1 MQDPNQEQPKPRS
14 SAGYRPLVPVD
25 FSKSNGSSTVAS
37 LAAAAGIGLLVGVG
51 IALTAHHSKPSA
63 PPKVSEALG
72 THTSGASPI
81 PSVYAATT
89 SSLLS
94 TVDTQNK
101 PIGASSQLS
110 PTGRNSTVKANAV
123 QKKSSAHKLLNS
135 NKGLGNRKAARRK
148 PYVSPNPPAPADAPT
163 AMELA
168 TAAAAQGPF
177 FVGIEGD
184 VTVASYDV
192 AMGTIGTY
200 EGSIF
205 ILDKTG
211 SQSDTIPWDDYPFN
225 LHYRC
230 DGSGS
235 CTLARRGA
243 TAIAKMTH

>member
-1 MQDPNQEQPKPRS
+1 MQDPNQEHPKTRN

-25 FSKSNGSSTVAS
+25 FSKSNGSSAVAS

-51 IALTAHHSKPSA
+51 IALTAHHSRPGVPPS
-63 PPKVSEALG
+63 VSEAPG
-72 THTSGASPI
+72 TPASGASPI
-81 PSVYAATT
+81 PPVYAATT
-89 SSLLS
+89 SSLLN
-94 TVDTQNK
+94 TVDTQKK
-101 PIGASSQLS
+101 PIGTTSQLS
-110 PTGRNSTVKANAV
+110 PAGEHSPTKATAV
-123 QKKSSAHKLLNS
+123 QKKSSTHKLWNWK
-135 NKGLGNRKAARRK
+135 KGLDNRKAARRK
-148 PYVSPNPPAPADAPT
+148 PYVSPNLPAADAPT

-177 FVGIEGD
+177 YVGIEGD

-205 ILDKTG
+205 TLDKTG

-225 LHYRC
+225 VHYRC

-235 CTLARRGA
+235 CTLVRHGA
-243 TAIAKMTH
+243 TAIAKRTH